1 LYVSLVTLSP
11 WKYLLIVSLPA
22 MVADTA
28 ALNLVDE
35 ISRSYAACAAYEE
48 LDDEPLQYAD
58 LLEWQNELLAGEDTK

>member
-22 MVADTA
+22 TDTA
-28 ALNLVDE
+28 ALKNLVDE

-58 LLEWQNELLAGEDTK
+58 LAEWQNELLAGEDTK

>member
-1 LYVSLVTLSP
+1 
-11 WKYLLIVSLPA
+11 

-28 ALNLVDE
+28 ALKNLVDE

-58 LLEWQNELLAGEDTK
+58 LA